1 MANWY
6 AVFDE
11 GGTEDRRQGPSDGI
25 AECEADGSGT
35 GVGDPVALCYECST
49 SDAVGKVFEVW
60 VGGEGFC
67 RRGLMDRS
75 ALISMYESV
84 RTYLSVIA
92 SLEEGR
98 DADKANLVVPHHREL
113 AVGRVVRYGEDVLE
127 DCKFSMT
134 AYDKEPD
141 ISGVN
146 THLRTHR
153 AQSVQR
159 SLSSRSDMVCA
170 SRSL

>member
-25 AECEADGSGT
+25 AESEADGSGT

-60 VGGEGFC
+60 VGCEGFC

-75 ALISMYESV
+75 ALIPTYGSV
-84 RTYLSVIA
+84 RTYLGVIA

-98 DADKANLVVPHHREL
+98 DADKADLVVPHHSEL

-127 DCKFSMT
+127 DCKFSVS
-134 AYDKEPD
+134 AYQKEPD
-141 ISGVN
+141 TSGVN
-146 THLRTHR
+146 TPSN
-153 AQSVQR
+153 A
-159 SLSSRSDMVCA
+159 SRPVCA
-170 SRSL
+170 KKPFFSL